1 MKDPKSRGK
10 IKGRSKGKGKGSRTR
25 RNNRN
30 KSQITAKKVT
40 EGNTATTK
48 EPEDFVEVRK
58 NIATL
63 VRMSAK
69 EIANAFIEMAKA
81 GQLAPAKYL
90 FEAVG
95 LYPPTA
101 ETLSKPENSLA
112 YTLLK
117 RMGLP
122 TDPVIG
128 EEDPPLVLTSVGK
141 PAARGACVVAENSE
155 SEGQRDQ
162 KPDAEIAGRQDVQ
175 FGSRSTC

>member
-1 MKDPKSRGK
+1 M
-10 IKGRSKGKGKGSRTR
+10 
-25 RNNRN
+25 
-30 KSQITAKKVT
+30 T
-40 EGNTATTK
+40 EGNTADTK

-69 EIANAFIEMAKA
+69 EIANVFIEMAKA

-141 PAARGACVVAENSE
+141 PAAQGAWCGVGENSE

-162 KPDAEIAGRQDVQ
+162 KPDVEIAGRQEAQ